1 MTLYL
6 YYWTL
11 ISFSL
16 LITTSP
22 YWPLLPNIEHLPIAL
37 VILGVST
44 KYRKA
49 RGFLGLALA
58 YVVILMHGN
67 VLRYQTETLFQAG
80 QDITIIADVNS
91 LFKPINF
98 GFQGIVVVRSINGEA
113 LTRFSRPK
121 IRLSSPVLLKL
132 GERISARV
140 RVKPIYGLMNGIG
153 FDAEQ
158 HALTQGI
165 TGAGAMDRKQS
176 FFIISQHSVRAQLI
190 DSTKEKTHQL
200 EHQAMVLAL
209 MFGVREG
216 ISKQNWQ
223 NLKQSGLSHL
233 VAISGLHV
241 GIAFGIG
248 WLLGFTLLRVHSLF
262 LHAPILIGLVV
273 ALSYAWLA
281 GFSIPTQRA
290 VLMCFLVCT
299 LTQLA
304 GHVPNSLKWLL
315 VLSVLLILAPF
326 SVASPSLW
334 MSMSAVG
341 IIFFYQTKSRS
352 RRTIFGQAIEVQL
365 FLVVMMMP
373 LVIYLFQGL
382 SLGAV
387 VYNLI
392 FVPWFTMVV
401 IPLVFLS
408 FVCHLFV
415 PWFELPWWVLEHSL
429 KPIDWAMEYSRWT
442 WFDMSNQ
449 SLLWL
454 VTSAAVLTISRFV
467 AKQYVCLI
475 AYCASL
481 SLITWREVPLWRITV
496 IDVGHGLSV
505 MVQQDDRA
513 FIYDTGAA
521 WQTSS
526 IAEQFI
532 TPLMIARGIS
542 DLDYLAISHFD
553 NDHAGG
559 VKELKERWA
568 PKMTL
573 ASQTGYSL
581 TPCIKGRTW
590 QWDGITI
597 EALWPPTTTAR
608 AYNPHSCVFKL
619 VHKASP
625 TTLLLAGDIEAIA
638 EWILVRDGQ
647 KLDSD
652 ILIVPHHGSK
662 TSSIAAFVKAVSP
675 EVAVASLAKGGR
687 WQLPDENVVKRYQ
700 QAGAK
705 WMDTGQDGQVMFDI
719 YPDRYQ
725 VTALRESKGK
735 TWYRQM
741 LRNGVE

>member
-22 YWPLLPNIEHLPIAL
+22 YWPLLPNIEHLLIAL
-37 VILGVST
+37 AILVVST

-80 QDITIIADVNS
+80 QDITIIADVDS

-113 LTRFSRPK
+113 LTKINQPK

-140 RVKPIYGLMNGIG
+140 RVKPIYGLMNSTG

-158 HALTQGI
+158 YALTQGI
-165 TGAGAMDRKQS
+165 TGSGTMDRKRS
-176 FFIISQHSVRAQLI
+176 FFIVSQHSVRAQLI
-190 DSTKEKTHQL
+190 DSVRDKTHQL

-216 ISKQNWQ
+216 ISAQSWLK
-223 NLKQSGLSHL
+223 LKQSGLSHL

-262 LHAPILIGLVV
+262 LHAPMLVGLVV
-273 ALSYAWLA
+273 AFSYAWLA

-290 VLMCFLVCT
+290 VIMCFLVCVF
-299 LTQLA
+299 TQLS
-304 GHVPNSLKWLL
+304 GRVPNSLKWLL
-315 VLSVLLILAPF
+315 VLCALLTLAPF
-326 SVASPSLW
+326 SVVSPSLW

-341 IIFFYQTKSRS
+341 IIFLYQTKSKS
-352 RRTIFGQAIEVQL
+352 RATLFGQTIEAQL
-365 FLVVMMMP
+365 YLVVVMMP
-373 LVIYLFQGL
+373 LVIYLFHGL
-382 SLGAV
+382 SFGAV

-392 FVPWFTMVV
+392 FVPWFTLVV

-408 FVCHLFV
+408 FTCQLLA
-415 PWFELPWWVLEHSL
+415 PWIELPWWVLEYSL
-429 KPIDWAMEYSRWT
+429 KPVNWAMEYSHWT

-454 VTSAAVLTISRFV
+454 VTSTAVITMCRMV

-475 AYCASL
+475 AYCVSL
-481 SLITWREVPLWRITV
+481 SLITWREPPLWRITV
-496 IDVGHGLSV
+496 LDVGHGLSV
-505 MVQQDDRA
+505 IVQQDDRA

-521 WQTSS
+521 WPTSS
-526 IAEQFI
+526 IAEQII
-532 TPLMIARGIS
+532 TPTMIARGIS
-542 DLDYLAISHFD
+542 DLDYLVISHFD

-559 VKELKERWA
+559 VEALKERWA
-568 PKMTL
+568 PKVTL
-573 ASQTGYSL
+573 TSQTGYSL
-581 TPCIKGRTW
+581 TPCIKGRSW

-597 EALWPPTTTAR
+597 EALWPPTTAAR

-619 VHKASP
+619 VHKDSP

-662 TSSIAAFVKAVSP
+662 TSSVPAFVKAVNP

-687 WQLPDENVVKRYQ
+687 WQLPDENVVTNYQ
-700 QAGAK
+700 KAGAK
-705 WMDTGQDGQVMFDI
+705 WMDTGQYGQIVFDI
-719 YPDRYQ
+719 YPRRYQ